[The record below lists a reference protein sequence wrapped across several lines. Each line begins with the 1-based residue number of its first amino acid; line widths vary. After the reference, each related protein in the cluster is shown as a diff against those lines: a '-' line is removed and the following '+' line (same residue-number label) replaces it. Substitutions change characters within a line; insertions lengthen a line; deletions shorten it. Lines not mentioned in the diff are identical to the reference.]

1 MYVKWV
7 HLFLEKWM
15 ILELVGRN
23 GHLAVV
29 GVCLT
34 GELYCVV

>member
-1 MYVKWV
+1 MYLMCV
-7 HLFLEKWM
+7 HLFLEKLM
-15 ILELVGRN
+15 IVELVGRN
-23 GHLAVV
+23 GNLSVV